1 MAVDKAT
8 KEQDE
13 LELYQID
20 DKAIVP
26 FFQKH
31 LEELRQFI
39 HDHQCNDHLCLLV
52 LLKQFIRTYRMPF
65 NMQRYMEVQRTFIQR
80 SLHDKIQ
87 DRQQAV
93 SHWIQ
98 EFAGR
103 HRNRMIQLQCLYLD
117 RVKDRLLPEIEKLLE
132 NRIDHLQEKLG
143 ENKTEP
149 QSTPSNES
157 QQKNRKDEQ
166 RDTKKEKGLG
176 KRKRR

>member
-1 MAVDKAT
+1 MAVDEAT
-8 KEQDE
+8 KKQDE

-39 HDHQCNDHLCLLV
+39 HEHRNDRLSLLV

-117 RVKDRLLPEIEKLLE
+117 RVKDRLLPEIEKMLA
-132 NRIDHLQEKLG
+132 NRIDHLQEKLD
-143 ENKTEP
+143 ENYDA
-149 QSTPSNES
+149 
-157 QQKNRKDEQ
+157 KNDEKKDNN
-166 RDTKKEKGLG
+166 L
-176 KRKRR
+176 

>member
-31 LEELRQFI
+31 LEELREFI
-39 HDHQCNDHLCLLV
+39 RNHQQRDHLCLLV

-65 NMQRYMEVQRTFIQR
+65 NMQRYMDVQRTFIQR

-87 DRQQAV
+87 DRQLAV

-117 RVKDRLLPEIEKLLE
+117 RVKEQLLPEIERMLE
-132 NRIDHLQEKLG
+132 NRIDHLQDKLS
-143 ENKTEP
+143 EN
-149 QSTPSNES
+149 SVNDDPSS
-157 QQKNRKDEQ
+157 PK
-166 RDTKKEKGLG
+166 
-176 KRKRR
+176 

>member
-1 MAVDKAT
+1 MAVDEAT
-8 KEQDE
+8 KKQDE

-31 LEELRQFI
+31 LEELREFI
-39 HDHQCNDHLCLLV
+39 QQHQHDRLGLLV

-65 NMQRYMEVQRTFIQR
+65 NMQRYMDVQRTFIQR

-117 RVKDRLLPEIEKLLE
+117 RVKDQLLPEIEKMLA
-132 NRIDHLQEKLG
+132 NRIDELQDKLDEKNAVPAAG
-143 ENKTEP
+143 STSAAPSAEQSSADSQNPPNENK
-149 QSTPSNES
+149 
-157 QQKNRKDEQ
+157 
-166 RDTKKEKGLG
+166 
-176 KRKRR
+176 

>member
-1 MAVDKAT
+1 MAVDEAT
-8 KEQDE
+8 KKQDE

-39 HDHQCNDHLCLLV
+39 HEHRNDRLSLLV

-117 RVKDRLLPEIEKLLE
+117 RVKDRLLPEIEKMLA
-132 NRIDHLQEKLG
+132 NRIDHLQEKLDG
-143 ENKTEP
+143 N
-149 QSTPSNES
+149 SDA
-157 QQKNRKDEQ
+157 KNDEKKD
-166 RDTKKEKGLG
+166 DNL
-176 KRKRR
+176 

>member
-1 MAVDKAT
+1 MAVDEAT
-8 KEQDE
+8 KKQDE

-31 LEELRQFI
+31 LEELRLFI
-39 HDHQCNDHLCLLV
+39 HEHQHERLGLLV

-65 NMQRYMEVQRTFIQR
+65 NMQRYMEVQRTFIQQ

-117 RVKDRLLPEIEKLLE
+117 RVKDKLLPEIEKMLA
-132 NRIDHLQEKLG
+132 NRIDHLQEKLD
-143 ENKTEP
+143 K
-149 QSTPSNES
+149 QSS
-157 QQKNRKDEQ
+157 EQ
-166 RDTKKEKGLG
+166 APHDSSAN
-176 KRKRR
+176 